1 METQDSITA
10 RATRVQSALDG
21 AFGVRAKTLSRALRK
36 TGRRLP
42 RRLRKDAGLI
52 VAAQNLGGN
61 PRLLRQADT
70 RALDAATKR
79 VVSWLD
85 TVDRAD
91 ARRGYWIGIGAMI
104 GFNLLAVLG
113 AVVVWMWWTG
123 RV

>member
-70 RALDAATKR
+70 RALDAATER

>member
-42 RRLRKDAGLI
+42 RRLHKDAGLI

-61 PRLLRQADT
+61 PKLLRQADT
-70 RALDAATKR
+70 RALDGATER

-104 GFNLLAVLG
+104 GFNILAVLG